1 MSYHSR
7 ALAIPIKC
15 NFEITQ
21 SIHEHVSRGYYD
33 ISSNGEK
40 IFMPYNSNEIGEIH
54 SFISPGRMRYKHM
67 KWTKTRRWEDKEKAI
82 KSRWKYHPTFG
93 GLNTAPRA

>member
-1 MSYHSR
+1 MRYNR

-15 NFEITQ
+15 NYEVTR
-21 SIHEHVSRGYYD
+21 SIHENVSGGYYN
-33 ISSNGEK
+33 ISTSGEK
-40 IFMPYNSNEIGEIH
+40 IFVPYKKNELGEIH
-54 SFISPGRMRYKHM
+54 RFISPGISRYKHM
-67 KWTKTRRWEDKEKAI
+67 KWTKTRGWSDKEKAK